1 MVRTFSSSRKVAL
14 TPRFEG
20 VPPVINAT
28 YSLNNGKI
36 ALVLGLSE
44 ELLLFLGAIEARY
57 VDLVILEE
65 LRELVLNVFTHLILK

>member
-1 MVRTFSSSRKVAL
+1 MVRTFSSSWKVVL

-20 VPPVINAT
+20 FPPGIHAT

-36 ALVLGLSE
+36 ALVLSLSE
-44 ELLLFLGAIEARY
+44 ELLLFLGAVEARY
-57 VDLVILEE
+57 VDLVVLEE

>member
-1 MVRTFSSSRKVAL
+1 MVRKLSSSRKVVL

-20 VPPVINAT
+20 VPLGIHAT
-28 YSLNNGKI
+28 YSLNNGEI

-44 ELLLFLGAIEARY
+44 ELLLFLSALETRY
-57 VDLVILEE
+57 IDLVILEE

>member
-1 MVRTFSSSRKVAL
+1 MVRTLSPLIKAVL

-20 VPPVINAT
+20 LSSGIHAT

-36 ALVLGLSE
+36 ALVLCLSE
-44 ELLLFLGAIEARY
+44 ELLLFLGAIEARD
-57 VDLVILEE
+57 VDLVVLEE